1 MESFDAYLTELA
13 DHSAWR
19 GLRRDRL
26 IRFIESAQ
34 RRELAADEMLFQQ
47 YHPAEW
53 FYLLFDGE
61 LQHLGAAAL
70 PGDILPFDPITRQ
83 FAPVGWSGFL
93 PSQRY
98 GTSVVAKRDAVL
110 AAWRHADLAG
120 LFYVDPELAVRFFDL
135 VLAGVTAQL
144 FDLRTRRLE
153 ELGQAIASHPS
164 NSIAESV
171 PLAGHA
177 AATMRRSAFFS
188 RFDDTS
194 IDKLATAAELLSFA
208 PDEVFCQQDQP
219 TGGLMLL
226 ARGRCEAWFE
236 ATDKELSFYTVD
248 REVAVVGGVPAGDSF
263 VAEASVVA
271 RSPCFVYRLPDAAL
285 RGLALTDPEF
295 GRAFQQRVLARL
307 SGLLSTMRVVS
318 DRRTT
323 DPEAAT
329 VGSLIANKQSRLPV
343 TSSLYRVPHL
353 LANKLTHPNAFATLA
368 TVAATGT
375 YEERLVANQC
385 RRVTAALAAEHAFF
399 YAVMETCEAVISAPE
414 SESAEQIRERCDTGV
429 LNAFACLETVADG
442 TDRLPRE
449 PGHVFV
455 LNHLACPEYYELPN
469 RYHFSFDTAFVAALL
484 FRHYGQSALRVV
496 RESPDAEFGH
506 NLFYR
511 RLGHITVPT
520 VESGL
525 SAISDAELA
534 ERRRQAGERFLNAAG
549 GVLASGVNVV
559 VCPEGQSQRIEQSP
573 GHFHSGAFR
582 LAQRAGVSVVPICVA
597 GFHRRFKDG
606 PLLAHVLPPIDCDT
620 CAGTP
625 RELADACRNAMA
637 GALPDLILASERQA
651 VLPPEGV

>member
-1 MESFDAYLTELA
+1 MDSFDTYLTELA
-13 DHSAWR
+13 DHSAWH

-26 IRFIESAQ
+26 IRFIESAE
-34 RRELAADEMLFQQ
+34 RRELAAQALLFQQ

-53 FYLLFDGE
+53 FYLLLDGE
-61 LQHLGAAAL
+61 LQHLGAAAI
-70 PGDILPFDPITRQ
+70 PGDNLPFDPISRR

-98 GTSVVAKRDAVL
+98 GTSVVANRTAVL
-110 AAWRHADLAG
+110 AAWRHAELAR

-144 FDLRTRRLE
+144 FDLRARRLE
-153 ELGQAIASHPS
+153 ELGQSVVSHPPAS
-164 NSIAESV
+164 VTESM

-177 AATMRRSAFFS
+177 GATMRRSAFFA
-188 RFDDTS
+188 RFDDAS
-194 IDKLATAAELLSFA
+194 IDALAADAELLTFA
-208 PDEVFCQQDQP
+208 PNEVFCQQDRP

-236 ATDKELSFYTVD
+236 TDDRQLPFYTVD
-248 REVAVVGGVPAGDSF
+248 REVALVGGVPAASAF

-271 RSPCFVYRLPDAAL
+271 RSACVVYRLADDVL
-285 RGLALTDPEF
+285 RRLALNDPEF
-295 GRAFQQRVLARL
+295 GRAFQQRLLARL

-329 VGSLIANKQSRLPV
+329 VSSLIANKQSSLPV

-368 TVAATGT
+368 TVASTGT

-385 RRVTAALAAEHAFF
+385 RRVTTALAAEHAFL
-399 YAVMETCEAVISAPE
+399 YAIMETCEAVIAAPE
-414 SESAEQIRERCDTGV
+414 TEPAAQIRERCDVGV
-429 LNAFACLETVADG
+429 LNAFDNLETVIDGADQ
-442 TDRLPRE
+442 LPSAA
-449 PGHVFV
+449 GHVFV
-455 LNHLACPEYYELPN
+455 LNHLACPAYYELPN

-484 FRHYGQSALRVV
+484 FRHYGASALRVV

-520 VESGL
+520 IESGL
-525 SAISDAELA
+525 SSISETELA
-534 ERRRQAGERFLNAAG
+534 ERRRQAGERFFAEAAD
-549 GVLASGVNVV
+549 VLARGVNVV

-573 GHFHSGAFR
+573 GQFHSGAFR
-582 LAQRAGVSVVPICVA
+582 LAQRSGAKVVPICVA

-606 PLLAHVLPPIDCDT
+606 PLLAEVLSPIACD
-620 CAGTP
+620 AGCGSP
-625 RELADACRNAMA
+625 RALADACRDEMA
-637 GALPDLILASERQA
+637 RVLPALVAASERAA
-651 VLPPEGV
+651 VLPKRDP